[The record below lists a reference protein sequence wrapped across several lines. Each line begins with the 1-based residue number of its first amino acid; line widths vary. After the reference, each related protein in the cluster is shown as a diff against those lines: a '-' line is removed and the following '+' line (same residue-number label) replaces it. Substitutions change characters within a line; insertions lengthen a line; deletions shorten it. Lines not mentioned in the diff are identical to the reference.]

1 MNAGKKQYEQI
12 PIPEELDRVIWD
24 SIGRAAREAR
34 RRRLRRWGLSAAAV
48 FCAAFIS
55 ANVAPLY
62 AYAARI
68 PVIGAVVQVL
78 HVGSG
83 GTRADG
89 VHAGAA
95 AEERRWNFTLK
106 AAPANWTPLRCTRFH
121 ICLLLTGW
129 S

>member
-34 RRRLRRWGLSAAAV
+34 RRRQRRWGLSAAAV

-83 GTRADG
+83 MDTRGRCPCRCGGRGRDG
-89 VHAGAA
+89 G
-95 AEERRWNFTLK
+95 
-106 AAPANWTPLRCTRFH
+106 
-121 ICLLLTGW
+121 ILL
-129 S
+129 